1 MYILVDNRLGR
12 REVIVVGVLKSGAK
26 TRQQCSCV
34 SRYESHAVSF
44 SVLGHRSRIVGAVV
58 RFWPATDGHCET
70 FTKWRHEDKVG
81 ERVYER
87 VTHCE
92 EYADLLDG
100 CSKLVARHSGV
111 AQSVRPGVKPDRHHE
126 DGRDDY
132 GSFRYGR
139 LNRLQSLRRSAVRK
153 LSAVAKRRDDSAVE
167 EHECDC
173 RKEIQA
179 EQAHDRVAVEQVS
192 AEFSAD
198 EILADAVAVFEAHL
212 YVRRKEYDE
221 ASDVHARD
229 DHPNGSALEGAVL
242 ERVANGDVS
251 FDGDR
256 DQIPHGH
263 VDGRPVDALTV
274 PEVADGLIEVIVA
287 RLPQRWLK

>member
-12 REVIVVGVLKSGAK
+12 REVIVVDVLKSGAK

-44 SVLGHRSRIVGAVV
+44 SVLGRRSRIVGAFV
-58 RFWPATDGHCET
+58 RFWPATDGHCEA
-70 FTKWRHEDKVG
+70 FTKWRHEDEVG
-81 ERVYER
+81 ERVYEG

-92 EYADLLDG
+92 EHAYLLHR

-111 AQSVRPGVKPDRHHE
+111 AQRVRPSVKPDRHHE

-132 GSFRYGR
+132 GCFCYRR
-139 LNRLQSLRRSAVRK
+139 LNRLQCLRRSAMRK

-167 EHECDC
+167 EHECD
-173 RKEIQA
+173 RREEIQA

-192 AEFSAD
+192 AELSVD

-212 YVRRKEYDE
+212 YVRRKQYDD

-229 DHPNGSALEGAVL
+229 DHPNGGALEGAVL
-242 ERVANGDVS
+242 ERVAHGDVS

-263 VDGRPVDALTV
+263 VDGGPVGALAV
-274 PEVADGLIEVIVA
+274 PEVADGLIEVVVT
-287 RLPQRWLK
+287 RLP